1 MLLGH
6 VTLVRFCAGG
16 STPAPRVVT
25 PDAAV
30 TALEDRLIKTQR
42 SSAAGLA
49 AQMAKTNI
57 QAPPLQARGQPVTLW
72 SNYFN
77 VTFKP
82 MVLYKYTFEFVQAA
96 SREVKGR
103 KLYFAVR
110 ELLAT
115 LKAADKTLVL
125 ATEYKSQLVSLQKLK
140 LAENPVRF
148 RLAVETSG
156 DKWDVIEATI
166 HGPTEA
172 PLDALLKYYPD
183 VVDALNVILGH
194 GPRSKLHD
202 ISAVGSARFFPFG
215 KDEAATNL
223 FQDFHQLIAAR
234 GFFQSARLGTGRL
247 LLNANVSHGVFPKL
261 MPTWA
266 ALPLSRGSLRCKL
279 RHPRHFP
286 GMHMYIVIH
295 WVNGEGREINGQV
308 LPRVPSLNPVAGE
321 AAD

>member
-1 MLLGH
+1 MSDRGGD
-6 VTLVRFCAGG
+6 RGGGG
-16 STPAPRVVT
+16 SSARGRGGFSDRSGRGGYRGGRGGYRGGRGDGGDRGGRGGGFRGGRGGRPRDTTIELAYSVNGSFPQ

-57 QAPPLQARGQPVTLW
+57 QAPPLQARSTDVFPLRPAFGTSGQPVTLW

-82 MVLYKYTFEFVQAA
+82 MVLYKYTFEFVQVGSETSSGEPSKSSKAA

-172 PLDALLKYYPD
+172 PSTPCSTPASSL
-183 VVDALNVILGH
+183 
-194 GPRSKLHD
+194 
-202 ISAVGSARFFPFG
+202 G

-261 MPTWA
+261 MPTEFGY
-266 ALPLSRGSLRCKL
+266 S
-279 RHPRHFP
+279 
-286 GMHMYIVIH
+286 
-295 WVNGEGREINGQV
+295 
-308 LPRVPSLNPVAGE
+308 
-321 AAD
+321 